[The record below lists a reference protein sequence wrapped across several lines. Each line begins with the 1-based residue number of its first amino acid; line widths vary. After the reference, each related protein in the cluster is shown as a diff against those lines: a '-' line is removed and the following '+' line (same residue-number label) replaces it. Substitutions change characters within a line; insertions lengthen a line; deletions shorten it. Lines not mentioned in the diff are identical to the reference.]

1 MNPMIDI
8 SGIKERKDSDNGN
21 NNPLKSA
28 LYKTKIK
35 KYEFLSINEAN
46 IGEIIKTTPYYT
58 NNYAIVEEYEFVNIN
73 QIDGKYSEKINNN
86 NRYLL
91 FKYKN
96 DSYVN
101 YSLNMG
107 VDSLIYLLN
116 SLIQL
121 NDHNICF
128 FNISPENIVIN
139 LDCGEKAIIVNFEQ
153 SLQLLKLNE
162 SYITNIIKTPNNY
175 TYKPLEVHVLFYLIQ
190 NNLYS
195 ISYAFIEEICE
206 KFVKECTWVN
216 KDLCIESLQKYINKS
231 KTYIIND
238 ILRYYDKWDV
248 YSISLLYLN
257 TFTNPY
263 IQTELLKNIHPDPS
277 KRNTLK
283 ELLTKIDTMNWSKIN

>member
-1 MNPMIDI
+1 MIDI
-8 SGIKERKDSDNGN
+8 SGIKERKEKENHLSK
-21 NNPLKSA
+21 LA

-35 KYEFLSINEAN
+35 EYEFLSINEAN
-46 IGEIIKTTPYYT
+46 ISEIIKTIPYYT
-58 NNYAIVEEYEFVNIN
+58 NHYAIVEEYEFVNIN
-73 QIDGKYSEKINNN
+73 QFDGKYSEKINN

-96 DSYVN
+96 DSYMN
-101 YSLNMG
+101 NSLHMR
-107 VDSLIYLLN
+107 VDSFVYLLN
-116 SLIQL
+116 SLIKL

-128 FNISPENIVIN
+128 FNISLENIVIN

-162 SYITNIIKTPNNY
+162 NYITNIIKTPNNY

-206 KFVKECTWVN
+206 KFIKECTWVN

-238 ILRYYDKWDV
+238 ILKYHDKWDV

-283 ELLTKIDTMNWSKIN
+283 ELLLTIDDMNWSKIN